1 MSTTSSVEESITVAL
16 SVAVRDI
23 ALGLLVVPHRQAVVA
38 AEGGG
43 KRGWALVLD
52 CLQLVVR

>member
-1 MSTTSSVEESITVAL
+1 MSTTSSGGYHGSVEHC
-16 SVAVRDI
+16 RGI
-23 ALGLLVVPHRQAVVA
+23 ALGLLVPHRQAVVA

-52 CLQLVVR
+52 CLQLVR

>member
-1 MSTTSSVEESITVAL
+1 MMSTTSSVEGISHHHG
-16 SVAVRDI
+16 SVEHCRDI
-23 ALGLLVVPHRQAVVA
+23 ALGLLVPHRQAVVA

-52 CLQLVVR
+52 CLQLVR